1 MAPKNS
7 SATAIAKN
15 ASAQETKSSIS
26 PEKKKA
32 LDAIMQKIEKDHG
45 KGAIMRLGDAT
56 NMRVETIPS
65 GALPLD
71 LAQGTSN

>member
-1 MAPKNS
+1 MAKNS
-7 SATAIAKN
+7 SATANSQVDKTAP
-15 ASAQETKSSIS
+15 SAQAAKTSIS

-56 NMRVETIPS
+56 QKV
-65 GALPLD
+65 ALSKFTGQKAQAKPL
-71 LAQGTSN
+71 